1 MLEISL
7 IAELSDDVAIIGS
20 TEDIMTFKYVR
31 MIQLFEG
38 FNFSLKH
45 FLFRFVLDGPNVNN
59 FDCHFLLGLIV
70 TSSVYN

>member
-59 FDCHFLLGLIV
+59 FDCHFLLGLII
-70 TSSVYN
+70 TPSVHN